1 MLSDEIIQ
9 KVKETAPVLAEQGV
23 KITDIFYEKL
33 FFNHPELK
41 NIFNMANQAQ
51 GEQSKA
57 LAESV
62 FMYASHIDQLEYLT
76 PMVKR
81 IAHKHASLNILPEH
95 YPIVGK
101 YLLEA
106 IKEYLGLEANDPLL
120 EAWALAYD
128 ALASIFISVE
138 EEIYAENENKLGGWR
153 GFKPFLIDQVVEEAE
168 GVKSFYLLPEDKQ
181 MVSFKAGQYVGVK
194 TKPAND
200 GYDEIRQ
207 YSLSNAPGDDFY
219 RITVKAENRNTV
231 PAGVVS
237 NYLHS
242 AKVGD
247 AVWLQ
252 PPTGDFVLK
261 DSFRS
266 KVFIAGGVGI
276 TPVLSM
282 LLNELRYF
290 DSEQIT
296 FIQCCRDK
304 KHHIMEKELR
314 TLQENYGF
322 KYYVSYESDDGG
334 NHRGYLTK
342 DVLKKWLPEDEADVY
357 FCGPK
362 MFMSEVNRLCQ
373 ALGYEEDQLHYEVFG
388 PTTKLS

>member
-1 MLSDEIIQ
+1 MLSDQIIQ
-9 KVKETAPVLAEQGV
+9 TIKETAPVLAEQGV
-23 KITDIFYEKL
+23 QITDIFYTKL
-33 FFNHPELK
+33 FANHPELK

-62 FMYASHIDQLEYLT
+62 FMYASYIDQLDYLT

-81 IAHKHASLNILPEH
+81 IAHKHASLHILPEH

-101 YLLEA
+101 YLLES
-106 IKEYLGLEANDPLL
+106 IKEYLGLGDNDPIL
-120 EAWALAYD
+120 EAWAVAYD
-128 ALASIFISVE
+128 ALACIFIDVE
-138 EEIYAENENKLGGWR
+138 EQIYAENENKLGGWR
-153 GFKPFLIDQVVEEAE
+153 GFKPFLIDQIVEEAE
-168 GVKSFYLLPEDKQ
+168 GVKSFYLLPEDKEL
-181 MVSFKAGQYVGVK
+181 VSFKAGQYVGVK

-219 RITVKAENRNTV
+219 RITVKAENMSSN
-231 PAGVVS
+231 PGVVS

-242 AKVGD
+242 ADVGD

-261 DSFRS
+261 ESFRS

-322 KYYVSYESDDGG
+322 KYYVAYESDESGD
-334 NHRGYLTK
+334 HQGYLTK
-342 DVLKKWLPEDEADVY
+342 HILSEWLPENEADVY

-362 MFMSEVNRLCQ
+362 SFMSEVNKLCM